1 MGAFADRT
9 PEGRAVVDV
18 VDRLIGRASLA
29 GRPGASSPAL
39 LEEEE
44 AVLIHFAGCEF
55 LTRISMAKIFLHR
68 LEAVIAED
76 GSELVPLL
84 HVGGIEMLAVT
95 RFMPISVSEV
105 APGMRIGDALGAL

>member
-1 MGAFADRT
+1 
-9 PEGRAVVDV
+9 VDV

-29 GRPGASSPAL
+29 GRPGASSSAL
-39 LEEEE
+39 LEAEE
-44 AVLIHFAGCEF
+44 VVVIHFAGREF

-68 LEAVIAED
+68 FEAVIAED

-105 APGMRIGDALGAL
+105 APGMRIGGALEGL